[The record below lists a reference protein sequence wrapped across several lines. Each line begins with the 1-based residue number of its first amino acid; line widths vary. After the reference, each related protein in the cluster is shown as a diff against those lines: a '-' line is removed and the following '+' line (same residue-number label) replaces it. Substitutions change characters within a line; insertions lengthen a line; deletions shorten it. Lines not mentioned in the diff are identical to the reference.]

1 MTNKTMLS
9 VERDKFESLYRADV
23 ERQGKNFEPVIF
35 RRDDNEEYFIGL
47 VQAAWWGYQQN
58 GQNSKHI
65 GGPVGATHFERS
77 DKCPS
82 TVGIQYYRND
92 GGCRWSYWPE
102 GLNCWAS
109 LACKPS
115 GDIQTITAAEHRS
128 APEIPKH
135 LNFVHVLILQEDEQH
150 YVEAVFCRDGKFRL
164 GYDEDALTDV
174 ERWMPLPKREQPA
187 PVADHTQCEE
197 CKGWGYHENHH
208 EGGGTE
214 CGECSGSGKA
224 PVEQFSADTVVCR
237 RYQLEQHPGQNFYH
251 YDLEPVYG
259 SVPVTVSELI
269 TMVESAPVAVV
280 MPEPY
285 GLAMF
290 KMLSGFDSVTP
301 EQFNLVWTACR
312 KEVARLNGVKP

>member
-1 MTNKTMLS
+1 MTNKPMLS
-9 VERDKFESLYRADV
+9 VELRALLERMLSEPASNASYGNLQDRAELRALLSRSEGWVPCSPGLLESGVDC
-23 ERQGKNFEPVIF
+23 
-35 RRDDNEEYFIGL
+35 
-47 VQAAWWGYQQN
+47 
-58 GQNSKHI
+58 
-65 GGPVGATHFERS
+65 ATS
-77 DKCPS
+77 P
-82 TVGIQYYRND
+82 
-92 GGCRWSYWPE
+92 RWSSKEWDGHSHWHP
-102 GLNCWAS
+102 A
-109 LACKPS
+109 
-115 GDIQTITAAEHRS
+115 TI
-128 APEIPKH
+128 
-135 LNFVHVLILQEDEQH
+135 
-150 YVEAVFCRDGKFRL
+150 
-164 GYDEDALTDV
+164 
-174 ERWMPLPKREQPA
+174 
-187 PVADHTQCEE
+187 ADHTQCEE

-224 PVEQFSADTVVCR
+224 PVEQFSGDTVVCR
-237 RYQLEQHPGQNFYH
+237 RYQLEQSPGQNFYH

-269 TMVESAPVAVV
+269 TLAESAPPAVV